1 MASILS
7 SRSTQDL
14 VYNILMFLLYL
25 FIVTFILKYLWNN
38 TLTKYI
44 TILRPING
52 KGVRSYLDV
61 FLIALAIS
69 LFKI

>member
-52 KGVRSYLDV
+52 KGVRPYLDV